1 MSLVNHN
8 SLALNYAF
16 LSNMH
21 KIRSLYSSDQ
31 VQLPLSKNIKLDPWW
46 VTGFIDGEGSF
57 IISIVRNKL
66 RKIGWEVQL
75 LFSINLHVKDISI
88 LEEIKKFYGVGSITK
103 HGPNS
108 VRFRVQSNEAF
119 LIIISHLDK
128 FTLLTNKNSNLKL
141 FNLVLKLKLNK
152 EHLTEEGL
160 KKNYRDS
167 ES

>member
-1 MSLVNHN
+1 MLF
-8 SLALNYAF
+8 F
-16 LSNMH
+16 LIC
-21 KIRSLYSSDQ
+21 IRSDLYLVLIRCNYLFQKILNLTPGES
-31 VQLPLSKNIKLDPWW
+31 
-46 VTGFIDGEGSF
+46 TGFIDEEGSF

-103 HGPNS
+103 HGLNS
-108 VRFRVQSNEAF
+108 VQFRVQSNEAF

-152 EHLTEEGL
+152 EHITEEG
-160 KKNYRDS
+160 
-167 ES
+167 

>member
-1 MSLVNHN
+1 M
-8 SLALNYAF
+8 
-16 LSNMH
+16 
-21 KIRSLYSSDQ
+21 
-31 VQLPLSKNIKLDPWW
+31 
-46 VTGFIDGEGSF
+46 
-57 IISIVRNKL
+57 
-66 RKIGWEVQL
+66 QL

-128 FTLLTNKNSNLKL
+128 FPLLTNKNSNLKL

-160 KKNYRDS
+160 KKIIPIRKANNQETILPELEKAFPDITRVERPGVKNHKGIIDPN
-167 ES
+167 